1 MKLNDSLG
9 AITDSARIALAGD
22 VDGDGDIDNDDLAL
36 LKKIV
41 NCEVRPDY
49 RMYRAA
55 NINNDRRVDTF
66 DVSLLAA
73 KLRA

>member
-1 MKLNDSLG
+1 M
-9 AITDSARIALAGD
+9 
-22 VDGDGDIDNDDLAL
+22 DGDGDIDNDDLAL